1 MYYAAART
9 VLLFIAATQ
18 LALACESGYLIWIPR
33 SQDADP
39 LYRFVV
45 QGKAGYID
53 RSGTVVIPPTFEAW
67 GNGGGE
73 FHSGLLE
80 TTDLSE
86 GKYVDREGKRAFD
99 KDFYFGWDFSEGL
112 AGAME
117 EEEGLWG
124 YLDSSGEFAIS
135 PRFSRDKE
143 LSSFSD
149 GLARIRVNRKYG
161 YIDRNGDF
169 VIEPRFLEAENF
181 VEGMARVVV
190 VGDGPCW
197 YVGDGA
203 CGGVYLL
210 PGGGTTEDEGV
221 PTCKYTF
228 VNKSGGLLKYHFDR
242 VKDYGE
248 GMAPARINDKWG
260 YVDSEGRTVIKP
272 SFDDAWPFSNG
283 LARVWVRGKFGF
295 IDTSGAYVKRPTFE
309 RAEDFADGL
318 APVEQTGYHFID
330 TRGVQAFPGRF
341 AQASPFFKG
350 VAHVQLFDIGEDGL
364 SDVSRKFAY
373 INTFGKV
380 VFSYEDPR

>member
-1 MYYAAART
+1 MYHVAART
-9 VLLFIAATQ
+9 VLLLIAATQ

-73 FHSGLLE
+73 FHAGLLE

-117 EEEGLWG
+117 EEEGLRG

-169 VIEPRFLEAENF
+169 AIEPRFLEAEKF

-190 VGDGPCW
+190 VDEPCW
-197 YVGDGA
+197 YVSDHA
-203 CGGVYLL
+203 CGKVGVL
-210 PGGGTTEDEGV
+210 PWGTPEAEGL
-221 PTCKYTF
+221 PFCKYTF
-228 VNKSGGLLKYHFDR
+228 VNKSGKLLDREFDR
-242 VKDYGE
+242 IRDYGE
-248 GMAPARINDKWG
+248 EMAPARVDGEWG
-260 YVDSEGRTVIKP
+260 YIDSEGRTVIKP
-272 SFDDAWPFSNG
+272 SFDDAWPFSDG
-283 LARVWVRGKFGF
+283 LARVRVRGKFGF
-295 IDTSGAYVKRPTFE
+295 IDTSGAYVKHPIFE

-330 TRGVQAFPGRF
+330 TRGEQAFPGRF

-350 VAHVQLFDIGEDGL
+350 LAHVQLFAIGKDGL

-373 INTFGKV
+373 INTFGEV
-380 VFSYEDPR
+380 VFSYEDRR